1 MSMGGGLAASSSAVR
16 LSRVRIV
23 AVILCCCRVV
33 GVCCPF
39 RPRVPWSRSLCSGV
53 GAASKTN
60 GHSLLA
66 RSPSKSNSE

>member
-39 RPRVPWSRSLCSGV
+39 RPRVPWSRSLSASAGRVGGGV
-53 GAASKTN
+53 KKQTV
-60 GHSLLA
+60 SLY
-66 RSPSKSNSE
+66 